1 MKYSTVYRGGS
12 DCEHLTASVNPTR
25 CYPFYVKKD
34 IIYSEAAI
42 KEEFRLLSESVFPSV
57 SGCEDGLSSTSKMTV
72 AKKHAG
78 M

>member
-1 MKYSTVYRGGS
+1 
-12 DCEHLTASVNPTR
+12 
-25 CYPFYVKKD
+25 VKKD

-57 SGCEDGLSSTSKMTV
+57 SGCEDGLTSTFKMTV
-72 AKKHAG
+72 VKKHAG